1 MKLILENWNN
11 FINESV
17 AGPFHV
23 IKRDKKIKGKNHYV
37 IIHTPS
43 DAYIP
48 SQWYK
53 MGQKNAQGLTDE
65 LNAYNSENDGLF
77 ENSELATDED
87 TLKTILDIINMSEY
101 REGAINIRI
110 SRRSNEH

>member
-1 MKLILENWNN
+1 MKLLFENWNN
-11 FINESV
+11 FINEGV

-23 IKRDKKIKGKNHYV
+23 IKRDKKIKGKIHYV

-53 MGQKNAQGLTDE
+53 MGKKNVQGLTDE

-77 ENSELATDED
+77 ENPELATDKAV
-87 TLKTILDIINMSEY
+87 LKTILGIIKLSEY
-101 REGAINIRI
+101 REGAMSIN
-110 SRRSNEH
+110 ETPT